1 MHRWMGQ
8 CTRADEG
15 DEAER
20 ARRLEALFDAHSAR
34 VFAYAARRSSPQD
47 ADDVVGETFL
57 VAWRRLDAIPP
68 EALPWLLGVARKVL
82 SNRWRAGMRRDRFS
96 AELAASLRDVPG
108 ADPAGEVPTRLDVL
122 SALAGLPGKQGEAL
136 TLTAWEGLD
145 IPAAA
150 AAAGCSRATFSVRL
164 HRARRRMMKD
174 LGLTGHAK
182 GKRAAPGDADDARA
196 TDGRTEEAR

>member
-1 MHRWMGQ
+1 MGQ

-20 ARRLEALFDAHSAR
+20 ARRLEALFDAHSGR

-57 VAWRRLDAIPP
+57 VAWRRLDAVPP
-68 EALPWLLGVARKVL
+68 DALPWLLGVARKVL
-82 SNRWRAGMRRDRFS
+82 SNRRRGLLRLDRFA
-96 AELAASLRDVPG
+96 AELAAWLREVPG

-122 SALAGLPGKQGEAL
+122 SALASLPRKQGEAL
-136 TLTAWEGLD
+136 TLTAWDGLD
-145 IPAAA
+145 IAAGA

-174 LGLTGHAK
+174 LDLTGHVMAGPGAGDPP
-182 GKRAAPGDADDARA
+182 GKRAAEE
-196 TDGRTEEAR
+196 RTEEARRR